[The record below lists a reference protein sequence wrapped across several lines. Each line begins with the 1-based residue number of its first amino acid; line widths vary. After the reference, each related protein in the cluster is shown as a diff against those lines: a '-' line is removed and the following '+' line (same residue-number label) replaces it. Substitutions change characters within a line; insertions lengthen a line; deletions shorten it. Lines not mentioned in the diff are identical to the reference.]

1 MKARFDMDLIVWAV
15 VGAVIGMTLMC
26 VGLYGLTR
34 PTEVYV
40 ISEPELRGVI
50 TAYQDSL
57 EWERKHHT
65 WLEMV
70 CPDTTGSGQ

>member
-1 MKARFDMDLIVWAV
+1 MKCLWASLAAAFAGVLLLMALLIAAW
-15 VGAVIGMTLMC
+15 
-26 VGLYGLTR
+26 R
-34 PTEVYV
+34 PHPTFV
-40 ISEPELRGVI
+40 ISEPELRTAI
-50 TAYQDSL
+50 AAYQDSL